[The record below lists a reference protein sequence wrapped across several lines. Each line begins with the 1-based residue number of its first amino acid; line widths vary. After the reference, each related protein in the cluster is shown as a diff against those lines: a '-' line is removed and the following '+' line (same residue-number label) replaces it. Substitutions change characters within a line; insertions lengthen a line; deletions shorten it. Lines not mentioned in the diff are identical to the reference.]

1 MDFGYQYTEEQ
12 QCFRQEVRTWLEDNL
27 PQELGDGWLPQDQD
41 SAAWESC
48 RAFRR
53 QLGDKGWL
61 APTEPAGQGGGGLTE
76 AHEMVLLEELE
87 HHRLRWFLETPSP
100 SLKQALQPWTNQAHT
115 HQLLTAINTGLVL
128 LWYPWLDQVNKLEN
142 GSIDIRALRD
152 GDDYI
157 LSGHGL
163 FTGHSRRPDYLWVL
177 ALAGPESSPE
187 EATAAFLV
195 SGELD
200 GISVQSNRRLVH
212 GEAMAVDFDQARV
225 PSYCLLGNEGD
236 GWLLTRSSLLEEP
249 ATRHPR
255 LQEPEV
261 EALLQFAKENCREG
275 VPLLAHPVLQQLL
288 MEAYIESRI
297 NRLFRM
303 RDSWMR
309 STGQSLD
316 YHAAQTALRET
327 RASLRFSEITRYVM
341 GAYSLLDR
349 RDPRAPSAG
358 TLELQQRMSLVRQSQ
373 DSGVEGYVAAIAQ
386 HLGLGTTR
394 GCTPAGNQPG
404 DAPGKPKQADVSS
417 DVSSMKR
424 LP

>member
-12 QCFRQEVRTWLEDNL
+12 QRFRQEVKTWLEDNI
-27 PQELGDGWLPQDQD
+27 PQELRDGWLPQDQD
-41 SAAWESC
+41 PAAWESC

-53 QLGDKGWL
+53 LLGENGWL
-61 APTEPAGQGGGGLTE
+61 APTEPAGRGGGGLTD

-87 HHRLRWFLETPSP
+87 NHRLRWFLETPSQ
-100 SLKQALQPWTNQAHT
+100 SLKQVLQPLRPSINQAHT
-115 HQLLTAINTGLVL
+115 QQLLTAINTGSVL
-128 LWYPWLDQVNKLEN
+128 LWYPWLEQVNKLDQ
-142 GSIDIRALRD
+142 GSIEIQALRD

-163 FTGHSRRPDYLWVL
+163 FTGHGRRPDYLWVL
-177 ALAGPESSPE
+177 ALAGPESAPE

-200 GISVQSNRRLVH
+200 GISVQPNGCLVP
-212 GEAMAVDFDQARV
+212 GEAMAVGFDQARV
-225 PSYCLLGNEGD
+225 PSYCLLANEGD
-236 GWLLTRSSLLEEP
+236 GWLLTQSSLLEEP
-249 ATRHPR
+249 ATRHAR
-255 LQEPEV
+255 LQDPEL
-261 EALLQFAKENCREG
+261 EDLLQFAKENCREG
-275 VPLLAHPVLQQLL
+275 VPLLDHPVLQQLL

-316 YHAAQTALRET
+316 YHAAQTALRES
-327 RASLRFSEITRYVM
+327 RAALRLSEISRHVM

-358 TLELQQRMSLVRQSQ
+358 RLELQQRMSLVRQSQ
-373 DSGVEGYVAAIAQ
+373 DSGVEGYVADIAQ
-386 HLGLGTTR
+386 RLDLV
-394 GCTPAGNQPG
+394 QPEDLPPLVNHPG
-404 DAPGKPKQADVSS
+404 AAPGKPEQADVSS
-417 DVSSMKR
+417 DA
-424 LP
+424 

>member
-12 QCFRQEVRTWLEDNL
+12 QRLRQEVRTWLEDNI
-27 PQELGDGWLPQDQD
+27 PRELRDGWFPQDQD
-41 SAAWESC
+41 PAAWESG

-53 QLGDKGWL
+53 LLGEKGWL
-61 APTEPAGQGGGGLTE
+61 APTEPAAQGGGGLTG
-76 AHEMVLLEELE
+76 AHEMVLLEELDY
-87 HHRLRWFLETPSP
+87 HRLRWFLETLPQ
-100 SLKQALQPWTNQAHT
+100 SLKQAIQPWINQAHT

-128 LWYPWLDQVNKLEN
+128 LWYPWLEQVKTLEL
-142 GSIDIRALRD
+142 GSIEIRALRD

-163 FTGHSRRPDYLWVL
+163 FTGNGRRPDYLWVL
-177 ALAGPESSPE
+177 ALAGSESAPD
-187 EATAAFLV
+187 EATAAFLI
-195 SGELD
+195 SGELY
-200 GISVQSNRRLVH
+200 GISVQPNRRLVP
-212 GEAMAVDFDQARV
+212 GEAMAVGFDQVRV
-225 PSYCLLGNEGD
+225 PPYCLLGNEGD

-275 VPLLAHPVLQQLL
+275 VPLLNHPVLQQLL

-303 RDSWMR
+303 RDYWMR

-327 RASLRFSEITRYVM
+327 RAALRLSEITRHVM

-358 TLELQQRMSLVRQSQ
+358 SLEVQQRMSLVRQDQ
-373 DSGVEGYVAAIAQ
+373 DTGVEGYLAAIAQ
-386 HLGLGTTR
+386 HLGLG
-394 GCTPAGNQPG
+394 QPEDVPRPVNHP
-404 DAPGKPKQADVSS
+404 DADPGKPEQADVSS
-417 DVSSMKR
+417 DVSSMER
-424 LP
+424 